1 MRTLRSVLTS
11 PFRGPIVVWPA
22 PVVGLIVGSASLLV
36 GPKRGDIRVDV
47 AMASMAAFLFGVLL
61 AFTIVRTR
69 ERLALVQGLVAKGNS
84 SLFSIHQTMAVFGDQ
99 ERRLIR
105 ALIDDHLTDQIDY
118 RLVDYHL
125 AADSFLELVEA
136 VYALNPSTR
145 QEEVVYK
152 ELVGLGIGMGTF
164 RALIEAA
171 VGQAMSPLE
180 WTGLSLLLL
189 LLLGLIAV
197 LPGGT
202 ILGALVAG
210 VLAGTLTTLM
220 ILLRKLDLLRWHERV
235 TIWEPTTRMFRNMGR
250 DPYVPRLVIDSGR
263 YLPTGR
269 VRVVDYPDPYP
280 MRSTKIVTVEDL
292 DGTGS
297 HGHVVPWE
305 PVVDLSGDGTAGATS
320 ATPATPATRAMGSTP
335 RPAEVVPEDAKVGHE
350 PL

>member
-1 MRTLRSVLTS
+1 LTS

-22 PVVGLIVGSASLLV
+22 PVVGLIVGSASLLI

-105 ALIDDHLTDQIDY
+105 ALIDIHLTDQIDY

-125 AADSFLELVEA
+125 ASRSFVELVEA
-136 VYALNPSTR
+136 LYALDPVTR

-152 ELVGLGIGMGTF
+152 ELVGLGIEMTTN
-164 RALIEAA
+164 RSLIESS

-202 ILGALVAG
+202 VLGALAAA

-235 TIWEPTTRMFRNMGR
+235 TIWEPTTRLFRAMGHH
-250 DPYVPRLVIDSGR
+250 PYVPRLVIDDDR
-263 YLPTGR
+263 YRPTGLI
-269 VRVVDYPDPYP
+269 RVVDYPDAYP
-280 MRSTKIVTVEDL
+280 NRATKIVTVEDL
-292 DGTGS
+292 GGGEEVPSWLTVTRDPPVPRAPVSGGRRPGS
-297 HGHVVPWE
+297 LRRGPE
-305 PVVDLSGDGTAGATS
+305 LSRAGDDRSRRG
-320 ATPATPATRAMGSTP
+320 R
-335 RPAEVVPEDAKVGHE
+335 R
-350 PL
+350 